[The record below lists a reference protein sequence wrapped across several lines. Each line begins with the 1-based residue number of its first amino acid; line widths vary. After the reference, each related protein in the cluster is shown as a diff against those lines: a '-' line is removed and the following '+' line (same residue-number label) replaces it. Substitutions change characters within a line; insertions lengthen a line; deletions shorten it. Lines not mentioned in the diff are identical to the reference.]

1 MANKL
6 KSKKEPKVSEESL
19 NPDSE
24 ASLNVTDVVKDER
37 TSKITGIAIL
47 LLTIFLFI
55 AFTSYFFT
63 WQDDQDK
70 LQIWR
75 KLLFSSTEVK
85 MNNQVGYFGA
95 FIAYQMV
102 YNGFGLA
109 AYLFCAFTF
118 VLGINLF
125 FTKPIFNI
133 WRNIKYVLIGLLVLS
148 TSLAFVTKGASFSWG
163 GAMGEYTSS
172 WMVKF
177 IGSFGTGALLVV
189 GCFCYF
195 VWAASVYVTWHACVF
210 SMAV

>member
-6 KSKKEPKVSEESL
+6 KSKREPKVNEEAL

-37 TSKITGIAIL
+37 TSKIAGIAIL

-63 WQDDQDK
+63 WQEDQDK

-75 KLLFSSTEVK
+75 KLLFSRTEVK

-118 VLGINLF
+118 STNKDK
-125 FTKPIFNI
+125 TK
-133 WRNIKYVLIGLLVLS
+133 
-148 TSLAFVTKGASFSWG
+148 TK
-163 GAMGEYTSS
+163 
-172 WMVKF
+172 
-177 IGSFGTGALLVV
+177 
-189 GCFCYF
+189 
-195 VWAASVYVTWHACVF
+195 
-210 SMAV
+210 

>member
-6 KSKKEPKVSEESL
+6 KSKREPKVNEEAL

-37 TSKITGIAIL
+37 TSKIAGIAIL

-63 WQDDQDK
+63 WQEDQDK

-75 KLLFSSTEVK
+75 KLLFSRTEVK

-125 FTKPIFNI
+125 FTKSIFNI
-133 WRNIKYVLIGLLVLS
+133 WRNTHNFIPYWQYNCLKFGLF
-148 TSLAFVTKGASFSWG
+148 TQ
-163 GAMGEYTSS
+163 
-172 WMVKF
+172 
-177 IGSFGTGALLVV
+177 
-189 GCFCYF
+189 
-195 VWAASVYVTWHACVF
+195 
-210 SMAV
+210 